1 MLTLYRRMLHADPAV
16 RAGKW
21 QAPIDGLNTFEMA
34 NKVVGIMGFGNIGQ
48 KVAKRVQAFDA
59 KVHYY
64 DKYPL
69 KPEREKELG
78 AKRVTLEELFRTS
91 DILSL
96 HVPLT
101 KETHHVV
108 GGQYLAMMKPTAI
121 VINTCRGE
129 VVDETA
135 LYAALRDRKI
145 AGAGLDVFE
154 QEPVDPKNPLLTLD
168 NVVLSPH
175 TAGTTWD

>member
-1 MLTLYRRMLHADPAV
+1 MLALFRRLTLADPVV

-21 QAPIDGLNTFEMA
+21 NAAIDGLNTFEMA

-59 KVHYY
+59 KVQYY
-64 DKYPL
+64 DIYPP

-101 KETHHVV
+101 KQTHHII
-108 GGQYLAMMKPTAI
+108 GGKYLAMMKPTAI
-121 VINTCRGE
+121 VI
-129 VVDETA
+129 
-135 LYAALRDRKI
+135 I
-145 AGAGLDVFE
+145 
-154 QEPVDPKNPLLTLD
+154 
-168 NVVLSPH
+168 
-175 TAGTTWD
+175 